1 MASKEKEEIGGG
13 FDFSTEIVTLFL
25 LASYRERSTPTLD
38 AQSRA
43 RGREPAIN
51 VHIRFRSNEMD
62 ETELSNVRA
71 ASAPRRVALCVFEWS
86 STTTVVAWA
95 WLRQYFLRKSID
107 TLFIVHTGSLPGWD
121 KAGPLTPALDESLAG
136 YEHKIFSYSGS
147 LKSNIVDF
155 LKTNDIDLVLVGED
169 FPRGGKFLTSNPLS
183 SSPAEWVKS
192 HVSVPFMIIRQD
204 SVLRLRGLRISDNDI
219 PLSPMSPKSPSRNC
233 SSARRL
239 AIAYRDERV
248 GMNMLNLARKMVLLP
263 TDEVYMVHCVHSGN
277 VVGGQLMK
285 MRDSLTRMRGKAGG
299 SSSQKEGSG
308 HSRGGSTGG
317 EMEEVGETS
326 GAFFGQDI
334 AKAVILRGGSSGS
347 HKESRDPRHLISQ
360 FCENYSIDLLIISS
374 RSAGR
379 LRKTITGGSVSSFL
393 INKVACPCLVIPLKM
408 LGYSGEQE
416 MGRSLTLEGLDAT
429 PPEAH
434 GDDDL
439 DAMDAI
445 ELRSLVRT
453 LRKELD
459 DLRSIGSS

>member
-1 MASKEKEEIGGG
+1 MAIAE
-13 FDFSTEIVTLFL
+13 T
-25 LASYRERSTPTLD
+25 
-38 AQSRA
+38 
-43 RGREPAIN
+43 
-51 VHIRFRSNEMD
+51 NEMVD
-62 ETELSNVRA
+62 DQEHELFRA

-107 TLFIVHTGSLPGWD
+107 TLYIIHTGSHPGWD
-121 KAGPLTPALDESLAG
+121 RAGPLTPALDESLSG
-136 YEHKIFSYSGS
+136 YEHQIFSYSGS

-155 LKTNDIDLVLVGED
+155 LKKNDIDLVLVGED

-204 SVLRLRGLRISDNDI
+204 SVLRLRGLRISESDA
-219 PLSPMSPKSPSRNC
+219 PLTPMSPKSSSRTS

-239 AIAYRDERV
+239 AIAYSDDRV

-263 TDEVYMVHCVHSGN
+263 NDEVYMVHCAHSGN

-285 MRDSLTRMRGKAGG
+285 MRESLTRIRGKAG
-299 SSSQKEGSG
+299 SWAAQKDASG
-308 HSRGGSTGG
+308 HSPSGSISG
-317 EMEEVGETS
+317 EMEDVGEMS
-326 GAFFGQDI
+326 GAFFGQDV
-334 AKAVILRGGSSGS
+334 AKAVILKGGSSGS

-416 MGRSLTLEGLDAT
+416 MGRSLTMEGFEATAPDAL
-429 PPEAH
+429 
-434 GDDDL
+434 GDDGL
-439 DAMDAI
+439 DAMDAS
-445 ELRSLVRT
+445 ELRALVRA
-453 LRKELD
+453 LRKEID
-459 DLRSIGSS
+459 DLRSIRAS